1 MNLSLTNKMT
11 PTKFLLEK
19 KIVYLVIIG
28 MFLLVYMTTAALTD
42 FDAMSAISSFPRVV
56 KWILENTIP
65 DIKAISRLPNMME
78 KLLDTVLM
86 SIMSTVTAGFISF
99 FFAIMA
105 SLSTRP
111 NRFIS
116 FIVKIIASVNR
127 NIPVVAWAMI
137 FLLTFGQ
144 SSFTGFLALFFASFG
159 FLTKAFMESID
170 DTSSR
175 SVEALTATGASYY
188 IRISQGVLPSV
199 LPQVISWVL
208 YMIEVNIRSATLVGL
223 LTGSGVGFI
232 FSLYYKSLQ
241 YKSASLLVLLIMAV
255 ILLLEL
261 VTNNIRRKI
270 L

>member
-1 MNLSLTNKMT
+1 L
-11 PTKFLLEK
+11 
-19 KIVYLVIIG
+19 
-28 MFLLVYMTTAALTD
+28 
-42 FDAMSAISSFPRVV
+42 
-56 KWILENTIP
+56 KWIFENTIP
-65 DIKAISRLPNMME
+65 DAKAISRLPNMME
-78 KLLDTVLM
+78 KLIDTVLM
-86 SIMSTVTAGFISF
+86 SIMSTVTAGILAF

-111 NRFIS
+111 NSVVS

-188 IRISQGVLPSV
+188 IRISPGCFT
-199 LPQVISWVL
+199 I
-208 YMIEVNIRSATLVGL
+208 
-223 LTGSGVGFI
+223 GS
-232 FSLYYKSLQ
+232 SH
-241 YKSASLLVLLIMAV
+241 
-255 ILLLEL
+255 
-261 VTNNIRRKI
+261 N
-270 L
+270 